1 MDAHNHSLIC
11 YAGFSGDSREATATT
26 SFSGK
31 KPWDGGSFKMAT
43 EDSFDRIQKK
53 MREIQAAVATEAGT
67 PVSFEKMQAQMLEVT
82 AAANRDAATNKD
94 DVGGRDKSV
103 DSTGTVVHLS
113 PSYSGGLPGAK
124 KGHISTSVTF
134 EKMQQ
139 KMKEMAYMLSLDS
152 VWNKE
157 DTERVRERE
166 REVERQR
173 ARDQV
178 AREKENRADGRS
190 VGFTS
195 PKKKVAVRSHS
206 RHRGGATPEVVER
219 RFSPFSRR
227 GECFSA
233 FAA

>member
-1 MDAHNHSLIC
+1 
-11 YAGFSGDSREATATT
+11 
-26 SFSGK
+26 
-31 KPWDGGSFKMAT
+31 MAT
-43 EDSFDRIQKK
+43 EDSFERIQKK

-67 PVSFEKMQAQMLEVT
+67 PVSFEKMQAQMLEIT
-82 AAANRDAATNKD
+82 AAANRDAAANKD

-113 PSYSGGLPGAK
+113 PSYSGELPGAK

-139 KMKEMAYMLSLDS
+139 KMKEMSYMLSLDS
-152 VWNKE
+152 VWNEE

-166 REVERQR
+166 RELERQR
-173 ARDQV
+173 ARDEV

-190 VGFTS
+190 VVFTS

-206 RHRGGATPEVVER
+206 RHRGGATPEVGER
-219 RFSPFSRR
+219 RFSPSSKR
-227 GECFSA
+227 GECLSA

>member
-1 MDAHNHSLIC
+1 
-11 YAGFSGDSREATATT
+11 
-26 SFSGK
+26 
-31 KPWDGGSFKMAT
+31 MAT
-43 EDSFDRIQKK
+43 EDSFQRIQKK

-67 PVSFEKMQAQMLEVT
+67 PVSFEKMQAQMLEIT
-82 AAANRDAATNKD
+82 AAANKDAAAKKD

-113 PSYSGGLPGAK
+113 PSYSGELPCSK

-139 KMKEMAYMLSLDS
+139 KMKEMSYMLSLDS
-152 VWNKE
+152 VWNKD

-166 REVERQR
+166 LEVQR
-173 ARDQV
+173 ARDQL

-190 VGFTS
+190 VGITS

-219 RFSPFSRR
+219 RFSPSLKR
-227 GECFSA
+227 GECLIASA
-233 FAA
+233 A